1 MVYSLI
7 GLKFIYLIKW
17 YIVTLFFLNGGGE
30 NLEIVTKIAPIIL
43 ALIMLGLGLGLKLED
58 FSRVLKSPK
67 DFIVGFISQLIILP
81 IVAYLLIIILRT
93 PPEIAIGVMIIAAAP
108 GGVTSNIMTKF
119 ADGDVA
125 LSISLTAVISLIS
138 IITVPLII
146 FTSADLLGITE
157 VSQNISMTGIAIK
170 MFLVVT
176 VPVILGMIIRRF
188 AENFVASKVEIFNK
202 LNIVLFVIFF
212 IAAFYEERE
221 NIVSFIMQAGLI
233 ALILNILMM
242 AIAYYI
248 AKAFASGVKQMKCIA
263 LECGLQN
270 GTLALFVSTQ
280 IFGTNI
286 LYAIPTGAYALIMYI
301 TGFIFIS
308 FLRRSN

>member
-1 MVYSLI
+1 MEV
-7 GLKFIYLIKW
+7 
-17 YIVTLFFLNGGGE
+17 
-30 NLEIVTKIAPIIL
+30 VTKIAPIIL

-58 FSRVLKSPK
+58 FGRVLKTPK

-81 IVAYLLIIILRT
+81 IIAYILILIFRS

-125 LSISLTAVISLIS
+125 LSISLTAVISLLS

-157 VSQNISMTGIAIK
+157 ISKNISMTGIALK

-176 VPVILGMIIRRF
+176 VPVILGMIIRKF
-188 AENFVASKVEIFNK
+188 AENFIDSKVGIFNK
-202 LNIVLFVIFF
+202 LNVVLFVIFF
-212 IAAFYEERE
+212 FAAFYEEKE
-221 NIVSFIMQAGLI
+221 NLISFIMQAGLI
-233 ALILNILMM
+233 TLTLNVSMM
-242 AIAYYI
+242 VIAYYI
-248 AKAFASGVKQMKCIA
+248 AKAFTSGIKQMRCIA

-270 GTLALFVSTQ
+270 GTLAIFVSTQ
-280 IFGTNI
+280 IFGTDI
-286 LYAIPTGAYALIMYI
+286 LYAIPTAAYALIMYI
-301 TGFIFIS
+301 TGFIFIAI
-308 FLRRSN
+308 LRKSN